1 MTTQEILAH
10 CTIEGMVV
18 KMPNIQLDRK
28 AFADVKKA
36 LSNVGGTW
44 KGGKIAG
51 FVFEEDPTQLMKEI
65 SSGKKRNI
73 KQETQF
79 FATSPELSDKLV
91 EYAGIEFHHDILEP
105 SAGDGA
111 IVKAVNRIFEKK
123 GVDCVEMMP
132 LNREKLEKLNTTKL
146 VGDDFLKFEGEYDRI
161 IANPPFSK
169 NQDIT
174 HVRHMYDQLKSGG
187 RLVSITSVSWTK
199 GSQKKQKEFRE
210 WLTNHGAVVF
220 LNEAGSFKSS
230 GTNVETATIILN
242 RS

>member
-1 MTTQEILAH
+1 MNTEQVLNK
-10 CTIEGMVV
+10 CTIEGHLV
-18 KMPNIQLDRK
+18 KLPNIQLDRK
-28 AFADVKKA
+28 SYSNVKKA
-36 LSNVGGTW
+36 LE
-44 KGGKIAG
+44 KIGGKWKTKEQA
-51 FVFEEDPTQLMKEI
+51 FVFEEDPTSLIKEV
-65 SSGKKRNI
+65 SNGKKRNI

-79 FATSPELSDKLV
+79 FATSPELAYKLV
-91 EYAGIEFHHDILEP
+91 EYAGIEKHHKILEP

-111 IVKAVNRIFEKK
+111 IVKAINKQFDMTS
-123 GVDCVEMMP
+123 VDCVEMMP
-132 LNREKLEKLNTTKL
+132 LNRSKLNSMPTVNL
-146 VGDDFLKFEGEYDRI
+146 VGEDFLEFEGEYDRI

-199 GSQKKQKEFRE
+199 GNQKKQKEFRE
-210 WLTNHGAVVF
+210 WLSDLGAVVF

-242 RS
+242 KL